1 MKKNQKIKMTVDV
14 LEKEM
19 SVLSSMEILKILGGE
34 GDDPPLGGGYCTFN
48 TLEEISKKFDGGIEA
63 QTWLKNYSNQ
73 NGVDGFSFDSQGK
86 VTGTFIRGYSL
97 ILTLQELTNLTSEA
111 TNRSGF
117 SIAVKCPPLGITSH
131 FTTL

>member
-34 GDDPPLGGGYCTFN
+34 GDDPPLGGGYYTFN

-63 QTWLKNYSNQ
+63 QTWLRN
-73 NGVDGFSFDSQGK
+73 
-86 VTGTFIRGYSL
+86 FIFKMVSTDFHL
-97 ILTLQELTNLTSEA
+97 IHKA
-111 TNRSGF
+111 
-117 SIAVKCPPLGITSH
+117 K
-131 FTTL
+131 